1 MPGAEL
7 FAALVESADDAIITT
22 TLDGRI
28 LTWNRGAERLYGYAA
43 VDVIGQPAT
52 FLVPEELRDEIA
64 EITQRLVNRARVE
77 HYETARVH
85 QTGRRVEVSMSVSP
99 VYDADRIVAV
109 ATIARDITGRK
120 HVERMINHLAFH
132 DGLTGLANRTLI
144 RDRLQHAIARA
155 RRAGGY
161 VAVIYLDLD
170 DFKAVNDRLGH
181 AAGDQLLQ
189 AVAARLQPLLRPGDT
204 FGRLGGD
211 EFVVVSDRVP
221 NDRAAV
227 SIAERLEAALGE
239 PFEFD
244 AARVDVTASIGVAL
258 GDADTDADRLLA
270 NADRAMYA
278 VKARG
283 GAGITSFAIPAA
295 SR

>member
-64 EITQRLVNRARVE
+64 EITQRLVNRTRVE

-227 SIAERLEAALGE
+227 SIAERLEAALRE

-244 AARVDVTASIGVAL
+244 AARIDVTASIGVAL

>member
-227 SIAERLEAALGE
+227 SIAERLEAALRE

-244 AARVDVTASIGVAL
+244 AARIDVTASIGVAL